1 MDDAINLPFSS
12 NKVVF
17 MKNGEI
23 AEQGSHEDLIKKKVC
38 ISTRF
43 KSINPFVFKS

>member
-23 AEQGSHEDLIKKKVC
+23 AEQGNHEDLIKKKVC
-38 ISTRF
+38 SSARYKST
-43 KSINPFVFKS
+43 NPFVFEL